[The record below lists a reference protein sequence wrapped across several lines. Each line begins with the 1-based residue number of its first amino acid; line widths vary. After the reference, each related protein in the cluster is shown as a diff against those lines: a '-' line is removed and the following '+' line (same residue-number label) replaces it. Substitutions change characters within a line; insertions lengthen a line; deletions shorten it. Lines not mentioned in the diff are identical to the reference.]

1 MIYTIVFSSTAIE
14 SFDAIKSQIE
24 ERFGSKTVLEFEER
38 ILKVLEVISLS
49 PKVFQSIQQSPN
61 IRKGFIHKNCSMF
74 YEVKATQ
81 VEILFFWDNRQE
93 PIL

>member
-24 ERFGSKTVLEFEER
+24 ERFGSKTVSEFEER

-49 PKVFQSIQQSPN
+49 PEVFQSIKQSSN
-61 IRKGFIHKNCSMF
+61 VRKGFIHKNCSMF